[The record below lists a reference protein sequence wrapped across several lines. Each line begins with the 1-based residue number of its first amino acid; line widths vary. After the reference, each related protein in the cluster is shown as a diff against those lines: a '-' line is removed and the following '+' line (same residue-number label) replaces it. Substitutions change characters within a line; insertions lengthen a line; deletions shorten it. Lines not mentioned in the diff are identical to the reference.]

1 MVQRKQARKKPKDP
15 GVVLDWDAVQAR
27 GDPGSRGGGMARAP
41 LPGYMRATSCSDAKA
56 GTGGRAAASPAA
68 PPPPPV
74 AKREPVRAKV
84 VFTAAAAAPRVGRAT
99 CSSTMKGPGAGG
111 AHLCPYGYCSLK
123 GHVHPS
129 VAPLSSFVA
138 SRRRL
143 IKTQQ
148 SMKLKGASPFRK
160 PSNGDGFFVEIR
172 AGAGAAAPTVGSDAT
187 CSDLSAEEVDAMV
200 RRMEYVMFDSLS
212 CGDGA
217 GSRAKDLG
225 ASVDGSCGS
234 SDVISD
240 ASVELLGSTTKHH
253 RGREEAALPDHEDDD
268 FGACKSDISEELDAK
283 NERNFPGGEISDNVC
298 FNPISHVHFGFEK
311 QLLMHC
317 EQCGNSADS
326 TGNTPKGSSVGSI
339 SSALSGISFEDV
351 TSDCS
356 DAASSQM
363 NKLSIARRRRT
374 SEEGGKQMRPF
385 KPKPPN
391 FLPAETGP
399 EAEKV
404 DLRHL
409 TADDRRT
416 AEEWMVDYA
425 LRKAVKKLA
434 RAQKRKVEMLVQ
446 AFETVLPTVAN
457 EKKQQQQDD
466 DKASFTLTR
475 PSQACS

>member
-283 NERNFPGGEISDNVC
+283 NERNFPG
-298 FNPISHVHFGFEK
+298 
-311 QLLMHC
+311 
-317 EQCGNSADS
+317 DS